1 MVGVLGLCTRSSKA
15 TAIPKFP
22 PPPPR
27 HAHQRSCSS
36 FDLESAEIVRSLPSG
51 VTMSM
56 ETRLSTLSP
65 YDRETKL
72 SPPPS
77 MKPGMPTVGQPP
89 PIGMYPVLV
98 LCKKM

>member
-1 MVGVLGLCTRSSKA
+1 MVGVGGLCTRSSKA
-15 TAIPKFP
+15 TATPKFP

-36 FDLESAEIVRSLPSG
+36 FDFDSAEIVPSLPSG
-51 VTMSM
+51 VTMSI
-56 ETRLSTLSP
+56 ETRLSTLRP

-77 MKPGMPTVGQPP
+77 INPGMPTVGQPP
-89 PIGMYPVLV
+89 PMGMNPVLV
-98 LCKKM
+98 FCK